1 MIDISE
7 LSYDELKSLELD
19 IQKKMKELKEARYKE
34 LTESAIKAVDAL
46 VTEGFGLEDA
56 IEVTC
61 DYCDSSCI
69 FNWLELLDNLR
80 DTPHSMDNF

>member
-19 IQKKMKELKEARYKE
+19 IQKKMKELKEARYK
-34 LTESAIKAVDAL
+34 
-46 VTEGFGLEDA
+46 EGFGLEDA